1 MDAAR
6 AAGQHGALIPRPANS
21 TAMRCAPGAMVL
33 LLALLAVCGD
43 QPLDPKLPHAT
54 LPHPLNTHPTPS
66 LLAQWRRKTH
76 GHCEDGVCRTL
87 RLDCQTRDALSGET
101 AQCLARAL
109 QVLQQY
115 SEGRQHIALVLASG
129 VCTMDEAS
137 VLMASPVCS
146 EPLVFI
152 SLLFPCPS
160 CHVSSPVQ

>member
-1 MDAAR
+1 
-6 AAGQHGALIPRPANS
+6 
-21 TAMRCAPGAMVL
+21 VL
-33 LLALLAVCGD
+33 LLALLAVCGG

-54 LPHPLNTHPTPS
+54 LPHPLNTHTTPS

-76 GHCEDGVCRTL
+76 EHCEDGVCRTL

-146 EPLVFI
+146 EIFI

>member
-1 MDAAR
+1 
-6 AAGQHGALIPRPANS
+6 
-21 TAMRCAPGAMVL
+21 MRCAPGALVL

-43 QPLDPKLPHAT
+43 QPLDHKLPHAT
-54 LPHPLNTHPTPS
+54 LPYPPPPNLTPS

-76 GHCEDGVCRTL
+76 AHFEDGVGSSQRI
-87 RLDCQTRDALSGET
+87 DCQTRDALSGET

-115 SEGRQHIALVLASG
+115 SDGRQHIALVLTSG
-129 VCTMDEAS
+129 VCMMDEAS
-137 VLMASPVCS
+137 VLMASQVCS

-160 CHVSSPVQ
+160 CHVSSPVQW